1 MHLTDSVIWKFILL
15 LIMSFIMILFEETN
29 VGPILKSLSLSSII
43 INELLWQA
51 MAVNQR
57 DKALSLIMVYKL
69 K

>member
-1 MHLTDSVIWKFILL
+1 
-15 LIMSFIMILFEETN
+15 MSFIMILFEETN
-29 VGPILKSLSLSSII
+29 VGPILKSLSLCSII